1 MPFESSLCRLADG
14 EAEAMMD
21 VYSLVQI
28 GYSLVQIGT
37 LTEPDVRI
45 WLSDFTAAA

>member
-28 GYSLVQIGT
+28 GR
-37 LTEPDVRI
+37 LTGMDVRI

>member
-1 MPFESSLCRLADG
+1 LADG

-28 GYSLVQIGT
+28 GR
-37 LTEPDVRI
+37 LTGMDVRI